1 MKQIKAHLNYLRIS
15 PRKVRLVSDL
25 IKGKTTKD
33 AESILRGT
41 TKRTALP
48 IRKLLNSA
56 IANAKQNFH
65 IEKDYLFVKNILVNK
80 GPTLKRSLPRARG
93 MATPINK
100 RSSHI
105 TIILST
111 KD

>member
-1 MKQIKAHLNYLRIS
+1 MKQVIAHLNYLRIS

-25 IKGKTTKD
+25 IKGKATKE
-33 AESILRGT
+33 AENILRSV

-48 IRKLLNSA
+48 LRKLLNSA
-56 IANAKQNFH
+56 IANAKQNFQ
-65 IEKDYLFVKNILVNK
+65 IEKDLLFVKNLLVNK

-111 KD
+111 KN